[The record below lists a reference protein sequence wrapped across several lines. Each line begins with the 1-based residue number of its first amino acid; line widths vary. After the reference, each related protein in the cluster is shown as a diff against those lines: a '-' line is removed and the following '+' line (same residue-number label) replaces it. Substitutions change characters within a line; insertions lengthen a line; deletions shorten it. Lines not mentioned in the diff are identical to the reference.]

1 MAAAGCLGPARPE
14 AEQTLGTVAAMREH
28 HASSPKLGAPARIDA
43 HLTYVD
49 NVWRLYLANDGT
61 GFIEVD
67 PGALPAEMQP
77 GMRLRASGRLRER
90 DGRLVLAL
98 ETIRD
103 TVRESPREATPATG
117 PDVARGRYDGRRV
130 QVDGLVTSARVEQ
143 ARLRLELLT
152 PGRRLVVWLRQ
163 GSMSDA
169 APLLNQRVSL
179 TGVPLRYTA
188 AARAQGTSELLADA
202 TPTLLR
208 AEAASRK
215 AEPAATAR
223 TAFDYTDAAAL
234 RKERRGDGLL
244 GRPVRLRGTVTYLD
258 PQWRLLF
265 VQDHTAGIFVDMHG
279 ESPGVAVGD
288 RVELIGSS
296 SPGEFAPSVRH
307 EVLTRLG
314 GGTWPAPIRP
324 ELRQL
329 TAGLM
334 DSQFIE
340 VGGIV
345 RRLSVDQAAHLN
357 LDVDVQGLRVT
368 AQVPSFS
375 GPMPTHLID
384 AEVRIRAVAGA
395 EFNSRR
401 QLTGIQ
407 LLVPA
412 LDRIEVT
419 APAAADPFSTAL
431 RPVDMLQR
439 FDAFDDVGHRV
450 RIRGVVTFARG
461 TTVYVSDA
469 GSGVEVQTVTR
480 ELVGPGDVVDAVG
493 FPARGAVAPV
503 LQDAVLRRVGRA
515 ALPSPAVVDSAT
527 AQQAVIDSQL
537 VQLEGRLVERVS
549 TPDGLLLLLEGKGL
563 LFSALLTADTARA
576 LENKLEVGSRLRIA
590 GVCRLL
596 PSFDGTENLRRPELL
611 VPMAASVVRLEGASW
626 WTLRTLGGTLA
637 MVSLATLLVLGYV
650 ILLRSEVRQ
659 QTTELRDAKDAAEAA
674 SRAKS
679 EFVANMSHEIR
690 TPMNGVLGMTE
701 LLLGT
706 RLDNDQRQYVDT
718 VRCSAE
724 ALLHV
729 INDVLDFSKI
739 EAGKLELVHLPYDPR
754 DVVGDAL
761 QALSVQAHR
770 KGLELAWRVAPD
782 VPLGLMGDGERLR
795 QILLNLVGNAIKFTD
810 SGEVAVDVSRRP
822 RETGPGTSADGSGG
836 DLVLFTVRDT
846 GIGIPPEK
854 QELIFEAFTQADGS
868 TTRKYGGTGLGLS
881 ITLRLVRMM
890 GGTLEVESHP
900 GHGSV
905 FAFALP
911 MVAAE
916 AAPAARPG
924 VPLDGRRA
932 LVVDDHDVN
941 RSILQELLGVWGVDV
956 AAAADVPSALALL
969 ERMPADAPYDIVV
982 LDRHMPGEDGFAFA
996 EQARGRGHRLPVV
1009 MLTSDREY
1017 GDMARC
1023 EALGIARHL
1032 TKPVRPR
1039 DLAEALQ
1046 DVLGQAP
1053 QPTSVRPSTT
1063 DAPTPP
1069 ARVLRVLLAED
1080 NEVNQ
1085 RVACAMLRK
1094 RGHQVEVAGNGAQ
1107 AVEAIAREVFDVV
1120 LMDVQMPEMNGFE
1133 ATASIR
1139 ASERG
1144 SGRRMPIIAM
1154 TAHAMTGDRERCL
1167 DADMDGYLTKPITY
1181 ASLVSELERF
1191 GTPPVDLPAAV

>member
-1 MAAAGCLGPARPE
+1 
-14 AEQTLGTVAAMREH
+14 
-28 HASSPKLGAPARIDA
+28 
-43 HLTYVD
+43 
-49 NVWRLYLANDGT
+49 
-61 GFIEVD
+61 
-67 PGALPAEMQP
+67 
-77 GMRLRASGRLRER
+77 
-90 DGRLVLAL
+90 
-98 ETIRD
+98 
-103 TVRESPREATPATG
+103 
-117 PDVARGRYDGRRV
+117 
-130 QVDGLVTSARVEQ
+130 
-143 ARLRLELLT
+143 
-152 PGRRLVVWLRQ
+152 
-163 GSMSDA
+163 
-169 APLLNQRVSL
+169 
-179 TGVPLRYTA
+179 
-188 AARAQGTSELLADA
+188 
-202 TPTLLR
+202 
-208 AEAASRK
+208 
-215 AEPAATAR
+215 
-223 TAFDYTDAAAL
+223 
-234 RKERRGDGLL
+234 
-244 GRPVRLRGTVTYLD
+244 
-258 PQWRLLF
+258 
-265 VQDHTAGIFVDMHG
+265 
-279 ESPGVAVGD
+279 
-288 RVELIGSS
+288 
-296 SPGEFAPSVRH
+296 
-307 EVLTRLG
+307 
-314 GGTWPAPIRP
+314 
-324 ELRQL
+324 
-329 TAGLM
+329 
-334 DSQFIE
+334 
-340 VGGIV
+340 
-345 RRLSVDQAAHLN
+345 
-357 LDVDVQGLRVT
+357 
-368 AQVPSFS
+368 
-375 GPMPTHLID
+375 
-384 AEVRIRAVAGA
+384 
-395 EFNSRR
+395 
-401 QLTGIQ
+401 
-407 LLVPA
+407 
-412 LDRIEVT
+412 
-419 APAAADPFSTAL
+419 
-431 RPVDMLQR
+431 
-439 FDAFDDVGHRV
+439 
-450 RIRGVVTFARG
+450 
-461 TTVYVSDA
+461 
-469 GSGVEVQTVTR
+469 
-480 ELVGPGDVVDAVG
+480 
-493 FPARGAVAPV
+493 
-503 LQDAVLRRVGRA
+503 
-515 ALPSPAVVDSAT
+515 
-527 AQQAVIDSQL
+527 
-537 VQLEGRLVERVS
+537 
-549 TPDGLLLLLEGKGL
+549 
-563 LFSALLTADTARA
+563 
-576 LENKLEVGSRLRIA
+576 
-590 GVCRLL
+590 
-596 PSFDGTENLRRPELL
+596 
-611 VPMAASVVRLEGASW
+611 
-626 WTLRTLGGTLA
+626 
-637 MVSLATLLVLGYV
+637 
-650 ILLRSEVRQ
+650 
-659 QTTELRDAKDAAEAA
+659 
-674 SRAKS
+674 
-679 EFVANMSHEIR
+679 MSHEIR

-782 VPLGLMGDGERLR
+782 VPQGLMGDGERLR

-822 RETGPGTSADGSGG
+822 RETGPGSSADGTGG

-854 QELIFEAFTQADGS
+854 QDLIFEAFTQADGS

-890 GGTLEVESHP
+890 GGSLEVESHP

-911 MVAAE
+911 MVEAE

-1053 QPTSVRPSTT
+1053 QPTSVRPLTT
-1063 DAPTPP
+1063 EAPTPP

-1094 RGHQVEVAGNGAQ
+1094 RGHQVEVAGNGAR

-1139 ASERG
+1139 AGERG

-1191 GTPPVDLPAAV
+1191 GTPPVDLPAAG